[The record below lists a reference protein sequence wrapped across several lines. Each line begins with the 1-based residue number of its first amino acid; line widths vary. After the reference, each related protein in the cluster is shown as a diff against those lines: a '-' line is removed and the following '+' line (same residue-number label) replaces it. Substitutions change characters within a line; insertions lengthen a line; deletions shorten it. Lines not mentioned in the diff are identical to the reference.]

1 MMRLRWMMRKGNSLG
16 LLPSLQRVR
25 VGVGL
30 GFVQKGESGGRPPQ
44 TARDLVRPG
53 FEDTFSVSKD
63 PRVAPRPTLGIA
75 PRLLLLPFSL
85 ASSLPSHP
93 VVRGRA
99 CVRACGLASP
109 RFSVSVSV
117 HSLTCLFPFLSALT
131 MLLRQS
137 LSTLILTMIA
147 VVLWLWLRCSQSL
160 FFAPLPVFAWPP
172 LVERKESR
180 RPPPPLENEF
190 ENTTTRRDLYTKRE
204 KKKRGIFREN
214 KGGRKWGTRHVCG
227 HSKNV

>member
-1 MMRLRWMMRKGNSLG
+1 MDDAKGEFPRSPSITPTRPGRGGVGVRAKRRIGGKAPTNGTGSRASGLRGYLLRFEGPSCRAPTDPRHRASPPSSVFLPR
-16 LLPSLQRVR
+16 LPSP
-25 VGVGL
+25 
-30 GFVQKGESGGRPPQ
+30 SPPP
-44 TARDLVRPG
+44 RPG
-53 FEDTFSVSKD
+53 PQ
-63 PRVAPRPTLGIA
+63 PRG
-75 PRLLLLPFSL
+75 S
-85 ASSLPSHP
+85 
-93 VVRGRA
+93 RA
-99 CVRACGLASP
+99 CVRAGGLASP
-109 RFSVSVSV
+109 RVSVL
-117 HSLTCLFPFLSALT
+117 SLTCLFPFLSALT

>member
-1 MMRLRWMMRKGNSLG
+1 MDDAKGEFPRS
-16 LLPSLQRVR
+16 PSITPTRPGR
-25 VGVGL
+25 GGVGVRAKRRIGGKAPTNGTGSRASGL
-30 GFVQKGESGGRPPQ
+30 RGYLLR
-44 TARDLVRPG
+44 
-53 FEDTFSVSKD
+53 FEGPSCRAPTD
-63 PRVAPRPTLGIA
+63 PGIA

-99 CVRACGLASP
+99 CGLASP
-109 RFSVSVSV
+109 RFSVSV

-172 LVERKESR
+172 LVDRKESR

>member
-1 MMRLRWMMRKGNSLG
+1 MDDAKGEFPRS
-16 LLPSLQRVR
+16 PSITPTGPGRGG
-25 VGVGL
+25 VGVRAKRRIGGKAPTHGTGSRASGL
-30 GFVQKGESGGRPPQ
+30 RGYLLRFEGPSCRAPTEPRHRASPPSS
-44 TARDLVRPG
+44 AFLPRLPPPPPPRPG
-53 FEDTFSVSKD
+53 PQ
-63 PRVAPRPTLGIA
+63 PRG
-75 PRLLLLPFSL
+75 S
-85 ASSLPSHP
+85 
-93 VVRGRA
+93 RA
-99 CVRACGLASP
+99 CVRAGGLSSP
-109 RFSVSVSV
+109 RVSVL
-117 HSLTCLFPFLSALT
+117 SLTCLFPFLSALT

-160 FFAPLPVFAWPP
+160 FFAPLPVFAWTP

-180 RPPPPLENEF
+180 RPPPPLQMNSRIQQQHGNCTRNE
-190 ENTTTRRDLYTKRE
+190 K

>member
-1 MMRLRWMMRKGNSLG
+1 MDDAKGEFPRSPSITPTRPGRGGVGVRAKRRIGGKAPTNGTGSRASGLRGYLLRFEGPSCRAPTDPRHRASPPSSVFLPR
-16 LLPSLQRVR
+16 LPSP
-25 VGVGL
+25 
-30 GFVQKGESGGRPPQ
+30 SPPPP
-44 TARDLVRPG
+44 RPG
-53 FEDTFSVSKD
+53 PQ
-63 PRVAPRPTLGIA
+63 PRG
-75 PRLLLLPFSL
+75 S
-85 ASSLPSHP
+85 
-93 VVRGRA
+93 RA
-99 CVRACGLASP
+99 CVRAGGLASP
-109 RFSVSVSV
+109 RVSVL
-117 HSLTCLFPFLSALT
+117 SLTCLFPFLSALT

-190 ENTTTRRDLYTKRE
+190 KNTTTTRDLYTKRE